1 MNPRVAVAQ
10 MNCVLGNVTRNLQK
24 IKSLAQ
30 GAARREADVVC
41 FPELATT
48 GYALNRSWRKLA
60 ETVPGPTSDALGR
73 TASEHGFYL
82 ICGIDELDSK
92 GDRIYDSSVLFDP
105 NGNVVGVYRKAHL
118 WANEQKFFT
127 PGNSFP
133 TFRTRFGRIGL
144 GICYDLE
151 FPEPARIMAL
161 GGAGIV
167 FFSSAQPKPMQAM
180 IDAFVRSRA
189 AENSIFACH
198 SNRVGREGRLVYF
211 GQSQIVSP
219 TCRPLARMSEAEGL
233 VHAKLDLSSLKKI
246 RRAKLPYLRDRVP
259 GLYSA
264 LGKKNQSDYRRL

>member
-10 MNCVLGNVTRNLQK
+10 MNCALGNVRHNLQK
-24 IKSLAQ
+24 IKTLAQ
-30 GAARREADVVC
+30 RAARREVDMVC

-60 ETVPGPTSDALGR
+60 EIIPGPSSDALGR
-73 TASEHGFYL
+73 IASEHGFYL
-82 ICGIDELDSK
+82 ICGFDELDSK
-92 GDRIYDSSVLFDP
+92 SKRIHDSSALFDS
-105 NGNVVGVYRKAHL
+105 NGDIVGVYRKVHL
-118 WANEQKFFT
+118 WANEQKYFT
-127 PGNSFP
+127 PGDSFP

-161 GGAGIV
+161 GGADIV

-180 IDAFVRSRA
+180 VDTYVRSRA
-189 AENSIFACH
+189 GENSVFACH

-219 TCRPLARMSEAEGL
+219 TCQPLARMSESEGL
-233 VHAKLDLSSLKKI
+233 IQAELDLPSIKKL
-246 RRAKLPYLRDRVP
+246 RKTELPYFRDRTP
-259 GLYSA
+259 NLYSA